1 MKPSYIGPFHPSL
14 KLLILLALVIASF
27 FIVFLFGTGIAMLI
41 FGIDVLQDISLE
53 SSDLDPSSVAIL
65 KYFQIINQVGV
76 FIVPAFLFAWLND
89 KDVSGYLR
97 MDFKVNIRF
106 YILGILVIFTML
118 PLVSWLL
125 EINGDLV
132 LPRSLD
138 ALELWLRQMEEEAA
152 TITEAFLDTSSF
164 VGFLYNL
171 FIIALLASLA
181 EEFLFRG
188 VLVRLFTEW
197 TKNVHL
203 GVVIPA
209 LLFSALHLQFYG
221 FLPRFLLGVVLGYI
235 FVRSGT
241 IWLPVLVHFVNN
253 GMAVLLAFLSKR
265 GLITTDIE
273 SFGATENVYLILGSL
288 VVSFLIMIYIR
299 ILGKRQTSQ

>member
-41 FGIDVLQDISLE
+41 FGTDVLQDISLE

-76 FIVPAFLFAWLND
+76 FIVPALLFAWLND

-221 FLPRFLLGVVLGYI
+221 FLPRFLLGVVLGYL

-241 IWLPVLVHFVNN
+241 IWVPVLVHFVNN